1 MGPFIKVSIVIPVYN
16 ASKYLDRCIDSLL
29 AQTLDSVE
37 FIFVDDCSQDQS
49 VAIIRNRL
57 SDFEQAGFS
66 VKVLQHAVNR
76 GSSAARNTGLK
87 EVTGEYTGWVDADDY
102 ISSNMMKALYDMISK
117 DRADMVCC
125 DFEMVYPDGRVVKR
139 PQPQPTSA
147 DAFIKMLMIGTIQG
161 MLWNKLFKS
170 SIVKA
175 NDIQFV
181 EGSNLGEDRNVL
193 IKVLCF
199 CQKIIYKSE
208 SLYFY
213 MQENVDSI
221 TRDVKMSRVYEE
233 IRNTEDVMEF
243 MKAKGVSYDLDSA
256 LKLKFRSKSKLLNSL
271 DINDFK
277 NWSNTFSESNALIET
292 SHLGT
297 RHKILAQFAKAQ
309 TWLPIK
315 LWISLKRASN

>member
-1 MGPFIKVSIVIPVYN
+1 MDSFIKVSIVIPVYN

-29 AQTLDSVE
+29 AQTLDSLE

-49 VAIIRNRL
+49 VTIIRNRL
-57 SDFEQAGFS
+57 VDFEQAGFN
-66 VKVLQHAVNR
+66 VKVLQHAVNK

-87 EVTGEYTGWVDADDY
+87 EVTGEYIGWVDADDY
-102 ISSNMMKALYDMISK
+102 ISSNMMKVLYDMIAK
-117 DRADMVCC
+117 ERADLVCC
-125 DFEMVYPDGRVVKR
+125 DFDMVYPDGRVVKR

-147 DAFIKMLMIGTIQG
+147 EAFIKMLMIGTIQG

-170 SIVKA
+170 SIIKS
-175 NDIQFV
+175 NDIHFV
-181 EGSNLGEDRNVL
+181 EGANLGEDRNVL

-199 CQKIIYKSE
+199 CQTILYKSE
-208 SLYFY
+208 SLYYY

-243 MKAKGVSYDLDSA
+243 MSTKGISYDFDSA
-256 LKLKFRSKSKLLNSL
+256 LKLKFRSKAKLLNSV

-277 NWSNTFSESNALIET
+277 NWSNTFNESNFLIEK

-297 RHKILAQFAKAQ
+297 RHKLLAQFAKSQ
-309 TWLPIK
+309 SWFPIK
-315 LWISLKRASN
+315 LWIAVKRAWN